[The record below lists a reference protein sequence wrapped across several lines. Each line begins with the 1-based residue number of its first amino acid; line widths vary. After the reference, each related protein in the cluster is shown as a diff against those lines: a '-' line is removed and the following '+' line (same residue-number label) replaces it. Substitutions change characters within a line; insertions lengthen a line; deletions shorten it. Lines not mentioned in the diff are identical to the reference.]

1 MLCPSASH
9 LVFTIGS
16 TGFALG
22 WCCLHAS
29 VPMHLL
35 RNLYCALI
43 FLNLAGCYSLSPIDI
58 DKNIRPAKDGATS
71 YLVGVV
77 GVWPDTKYSLHEQSL
92 LLRQKGGGGSASAR
106 LRNNVHLRTARDIR
120 DGRRGIGTLFVM
132 PLKPGQYELYN
143 VKFFRSE
150 GLTAW
155 KREDFSIPLQL
166 EPGKAYY
173 LGDFR
178 AACIDYEGH
187 CSFIHS
193 YNLKRDQAL
202 TTSKHPELPPLQQL
216 ELNHMDGAYPI
227 ILDSEAEN
235 AAVYKTILSGQAK

>member
-1 MLCPSASH
+1 MPLASH
-9 LVFTIGS
+9 LVFIIGPAS
-16 TGFALG
+16 LRAR
-22 WCCLHAS
+22 WRCLHAS
-29 VPMHLL
+29 VPMPLL
-35 RNLYCALI
+35 RNLCCALL
-43 FLNLAGCYSLSPIDI
+43 FLNLAGCYSLSPVDI
-58 DKNIRPAKDGATS
+58 DKSIRPAKDGATS

-77 GVWPDTKYSLHEQSL
+77 GVWPDAKYSLHEQSL

-106 LRNNVHLRTARDIR
+106 LRNNVHLRTPRDIR

-143 VKFFRSE
+143 VLFKRSE
-150 GLTAW
+150 GTTAW
-155 KREDFSIPLQL
+155 RREDFSIPLQL

-173 LGDFR
+173 IGDFR
-178 AACIDYEGH
+178 AACIDYDGH

-202 TTSKHPELPPLQQL
+202 TTGKHPELPPLQQL
-216 ELNHMDGAYPI
+216 ELKHMEGAYPI
-227 ILDSEAEN
+227 MLDSEAEN